1 MDVFDFLRD
10 GSLMEDLLV
19 DGPLVEPL
27 LDSPTT
33 FSFPIGKDKSLLL

>member
-33 FSFPIGKDKSLLL
+33 CFFSYKSLL